1 MSAATSQWNPSSRQR
16 RRAHTS
22 ACLSLSLSLSIY
34 ISKEDVPNGPMPL
47 TDVTSGSTWQDCTAH
62 VWWARKEG
70 LKRAVSMWKEE
81 KEQHRR
87 CDAAR
92 KETHRAICV
101 LYILLYMYIKNFE
114 EVTQVSLDV
123 SSLPSLSLRVNP
135 SIKMSDILQ
144 KQQRVLSLNR
154 A

>member
-1 MSAATSQWNPSSRQR
+1 
-16 RRAHTS
+16 
-22 ACLSLSLSLSIY
+22 
-34 ISKEDVPNGPMPL
+34 
-47 TDVTSGSTWQDCTAH
+47 
-62 VWWARKEG
+62 
-70 LKRAVSMWKEE
+70 
-81 KEQHRR
+81 
-87 CDAAR
+87 
-92 KETHRAICV
+92 
-101 LYILLYMYIKNFE
+101 MYIKNFE